1 MIRCRRCK
9 SPVPPSFSFPGA
21 CHVAPAPR
29 GLWVTRLR
37 LHAAR
42 QTSTEDYSGGNKQ
55 TRLSQSLS
63 GTHRQQRGASNE
75 ATDGTGLCTDTQ
87 THTCTW
93 TALNP
98 LQFPSWSSRGI
109 LDCVKDI
116 MGQIEMM
123 WWEGCVST
131 CVYVCGWLIDE
142 MLSLRRVSVM
152 MTITRGGEL
161 RQLWL
166 LGIQIGVLTGLLLK
180 FVFFLRIFLSLD
192 GQCQGAI
199 VTVFFCTFLLDR
211 QQVCCFYTS
220 WSLAAQ
226 VSCRHFKT
234 PGGDLLR
241 RQQCRF
247 IRKA

>member
-123 WWEGCVST
+123 RWEGCVST

-180 FVFFLRIFLSLD
+180 FVFFPPHFSFFGRAVSGCDSHCLLLYFPSWQTTSLLFLHQL
-192 GQCQGAI
+192 
-199 VTVFFCTFLLDR
+199 
-211 QQVCCFYTS
+211 
-220 WSLAAQ
+220 
-226 VSCRHFKT
+226 VSCRSS
-234 PGGDLLR
+234 LLQTFQDTGR
-241 RQQCRF
+241 RR
-247 IRKA
+247 IETTTMLIH